1 MDSVILKSLIQPACH
16 VIDKHRFSHEL
27 IKVRVI
33 FFEATLYQYVFVPN
47 FNRWFVF
54 GFYRVIEMKF
64 ICKQAEINLLFMMG
78 YLPPGL
84 FDRLRVR
91 CCSLEFDYCNWK
103 DHLLLFGDD
112 HRFLVHKHNYPPG
125 AESSSPAI
133 YIKGR
138 GPKEKLE
145 SLWEVLL
152 RLVQVGKAVR
162 LWLSVHICL
171 LTNSHTLGI
180 CLVLEDI
187 YFTCSQVYELISH
200 SCLN

>member
-1 MDSVILKSLIQPACH
+1 
-16 VIDKHRFSHEL
+16 
-27 IKVRVI
+27 
-33 FFEATLYQYVFVPN
+33 
-47 FNRWFVF
+47 
-54 GFYRVIEMKF
+54 MKF
-64 ICKQAEINLLFMMG
+64 ICKQAEINLLFMMA

-112 HRFLVHKHNYPPG
+112 HRVLVHKHNYPPG

-145 SLWEVLL
+145 LLWEVLL
-152 RLVQVGKAVR
+152 RLVQVGKVADWDCPSTFAYTYHFSHLR
-162 LWLSVHICL
+162 HLLGARRHLFHMLSSI
-171 LTNSHTLGI
+171 
-180 CLVLEDI
+180 
-187 YFTCSQVYELISH
+187 
-200 SCLN
+200 